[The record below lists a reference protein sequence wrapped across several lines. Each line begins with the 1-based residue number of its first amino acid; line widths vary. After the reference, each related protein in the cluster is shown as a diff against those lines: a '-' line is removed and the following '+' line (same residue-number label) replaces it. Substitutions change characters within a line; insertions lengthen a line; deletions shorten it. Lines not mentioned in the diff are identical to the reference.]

1 MLTWIKKIVQPTH
14 HIPINEVSI
23 MARKTEHTVTCHET
37 RNIVT
42 VRRPTL
48 TEEERERRMSAIK
61 KAAVLLVLAC
71 DKGE

>member
-1 MLTWIKKIVQPTH
+1 M
-14 HIPINEVSI
+14 
-23 MARKTEHTVTCHET
+23 MARKTEYTVPACHET

-42 VRRPTL
+42 VQRPTL